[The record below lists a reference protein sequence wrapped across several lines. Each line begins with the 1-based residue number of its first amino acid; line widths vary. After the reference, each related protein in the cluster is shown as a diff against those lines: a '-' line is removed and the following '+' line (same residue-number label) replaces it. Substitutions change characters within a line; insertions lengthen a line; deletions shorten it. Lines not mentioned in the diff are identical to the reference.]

1 MGLFSAIFGLPLA
14 PVRGVV
20 WIADV
25 VRRQVEEETTSPA
38 AMRRDLEAIEE
49 DRRSGRISDDEAAR
63 AEDEILHRVT
73 RRRDCD
79 SSGTEE

>member
-14 PVRGVV
+14 PVRGLV
-20 WIADV
+20 WIGEV

-49 DRRSGRISDDEAAR
+49 GRRSGEISEDEAAQ

-73 RRRDCD
+73 RRRDAGG
-79 SSGTEE
+79 SGEE

>member
-20 WIADV
+20 WIGEV

-49 DRRSGRISDDEAAR
+49 GRRSGEVSEDEAAQ

-73 RRRDCD
+73 RRRDAGG
-79 SSGTEE
+79 SGEE